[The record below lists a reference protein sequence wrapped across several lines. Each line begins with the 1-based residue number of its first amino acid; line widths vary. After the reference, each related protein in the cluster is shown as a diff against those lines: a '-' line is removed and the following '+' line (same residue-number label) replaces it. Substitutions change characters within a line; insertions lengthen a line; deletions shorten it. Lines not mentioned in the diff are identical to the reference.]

1 MKLRILYRLIQLI
14 GKETIIDEMI
24 SEDMYESMLNNI
36 EENNALRKDDKY
48 DFTMKCSVYDSDD
61 FIKIVHEY
69 TIAHANIIL
78 EKYVCKKHFHF
89 NSLEEK

>member
-24 SEDMYESMLNNI
+24 PEDMYESIINNI
-36 EENNALRKDDKY
+36 EENNTLRKDDKY

-69 TIAHANIIL
+69 TIARTDIIL
-78 EKYVCKKHFHF
+78 EKYVCKKYFHF
-89 NSLEEK
+89 NLPKEE